1 MNYKEAIEYIHSNFW
16 MGSKP
21 GLSRTKDLLKRMG
34 NPQNKLKFIH
44 VAGTNGKGSFCA
56 MMSSILI
63 RAGLKVGTYTSPY
76 ILRFNERMQVNGR
89 DIPDETLCE
98 LVEEIRPHVEAMEEK
113 PTEFE
118 LITAIAM
125 EFFRREKCNVVVLEC
140 GMGGRLDST
149 NVIKTPILSV
159 ITGIA
164 KDHTAF
170 LGDTLKKIAAEKA
183 GIIKHGVPV
192 LCCDEN
198 DEVRAVIEKKAKEK
212 DAPLFFSD
220 HKKLADEELSL
231 QGTKFSYGDK
241 KDLYIP
247 LLGVFQPKNAAN
259 VLCSVELLKEAGLEL
274 SDEAIR
280 VGLKESR
287 WPARFELVRSKPI
300 VLCDGAHNVE
310 GVEAAVESAKRYF
323 GEEKLHVVMGCMS
336 DKEFRLM
343 AERIVPLARDVFCL
357 SPQSLRS
364 LPSKELAEV
373 FKELSLPAFAFK
385 STKAALAA
393 ALAAARQYGG
403 AVICLGSL
411 YMYEEIYHAI
421 NTLLPQ

>member
-1 MNYKEAIEYIHSNFW
+1 MNYTEAIEYIHSNFW

-76 ILRFNERMQVNGR
+76 ILRFNERMQVNGQ

-98 LVEEIRPHVEAMEEK
+98 LVEQIRTHVEEMEEK

-118 LITAIAM
+118 LITALAM
-125 EFFRREKCNVVVLEC
+125 EYFRREKCDVVVLEC

-149 NVIKTPILSV
+149 NVIKTPLLSV

-164 KDHTAF
+164 MDHTAF
-170 LGDTLKKIAAEKA
+170 LGDSLEKIAAEKA
-183 GIIKHGVPV
+183 GIIKSGVPV
-192 LCCDEN
+192 LCCDEKE
-198 DEVRAVIEKKAKEK
+198 EVRAVIEKKAEEK
-212 DAPLFFSD
+212 NAPLSLSNHGALTVEDF
-220 HKKLADEELSL
+220 SL
-231 QGTKFSYGDK
+231 QGTKFSFGDK
-241 KDLYIP
+241 KKLFIP
-247 LLGVFQPKNAAN
+247 LLGIFQPINAAN
-259 VLCSVELLKEAGLEL
+259 VLCAIELLKEAGLNI
-274 SDEAIR
+274 SDDAIR
-280 VGLKESR
+280 LGLKESR
-287 WPARFELVRSKPI
+287 WPARFELIRSKPLI
-300 VLCDGAHNVE
+300 LGDGAHNVE
-310 GVEAAVESAKRYF
+310 GIEAAVASVKHYF
-323 GEEKLHVVMGCMS
+323 GDEKLHVVMGCMS
-336 DKEFRLM
+336 DKDFRVM
-343 AERIVPLARDVFCL
+343 AEKIAPIASDVFCL

-373 FKELSLPAFAFK
+373 FKALSLPAFAFK
-385 STKAALAA
+385 STKAAMAA
-393 ALAAARQYGG
+393 ALAASRQYGG

-411 YMYEEIYHAI
+411 YMYEEIYQAI
-421 NTLLPQ
+421 NELLPR